1 MPAPSSLN
9 REMPMEE
16 APTIDVHGHVL
27 LPGVERL
34 VAGQPGLAAHAELQA
49 RRFGRGD
56 SAAARAAMI
65 AIRPKLLDA
74 AVRLADMDTAGVDV
88 QLVSPS
94 PVHYHYWAGPA
105 LATEVYQAANEAVAE
120 HCAAAPGRLPGLGL
134 APIQDTGTAVAALE
148 HALGAGLLGVEISS
162 GSPGRELSDPA
173 LEPFWARAEELGAVI
188 FLHPFGCTL
197 DDRLTPWYLGNI
209 VGQPVENAVAL
220 SHLIFSG
227 TLDRHPGLR
236 LIAAHGG
243 GYLPTYLG
251 RADRG
256 WAVRPESHDC
266 AEPPSSYLRRIWLD
280 SLVHSGPGLR
290 HLAEVAGPDRIV
302 LGSDYPFDMGTD
314 DPVGALRAAG
324 LPDADFHAIRGGNA
338 RDLLQLDTTEARAAD

>member
-1 MPAPSSLN
+1 
-9 REMPMEE
+9 MED
-16 APTIDVHGHVL
+16 APTIDVHAHVL
-27 LPGVERL
+27 LPAVEQL
-34 VAGQPGLAAHAELQA
+34 VAGQPGLREHAELQA

-56 SAAARAAMI
+56 PAAARALL
-65 AIRPKLLDA
+65 AIRPKLLDVT
-74 AVRLADMDTAGVDV
+74 VRLADMDAAGVDI

-105 LATEVYQAANEAVAE
+105 LAAELYRAANEAVAE
-120 HCAAAPGRLPGLGL
+120 HCAAAPGRLRGLGL
-134 APIQDTGTAVAALE
+134 APIQDTATAVAALD
-148 HALGAGLLGVEISS
+148 HALSAGLLGVEISS

-173 LEPFWARAEELGAVI
+173 LEPFWARAEELGAII

-243 GYLPTYLG
+243 GYLPAYLG
-251 RADRG
+251 RSDRG
-256 WAVRPESHDC
+256 WAVRPESRGC

-280 SLVHSGPGLR
+280 SLVHSAAGLR
-290 HLAEVAGPDRIV
+290 HLAEAAGPDRIV

-314 DPVGALRAAG
+314 DPVGALRAAA
-324 LPDADFHAIRGGNA
+324 LPDPHFHAIRGATA
-338 RDLLQLDTTEARAAD
+338 RDLLNLGPTTAPA

>member
-1 MPAPSSLN
+1 
-9 REMPMEE
+9 MED
-16 APTIDVHGHVL
+16 APTIDVHAHVL
-27 LPGVERL
+27 LPGVEQL
-34 VAGQPGLAAHAELQA
+34 VAGQPGLRAHAELQA

-56 SAAARAAMI
+56 PAAARALL
-65 AIRPKLLDA
+65 AIRPKLLDV
-74 AVRLADMDTAGVDV
+74 AVRLADMDAAGVDI

-105 LATEVYQAANEAVAE
+105 LAAEIYRAAHEAVAE
-120 HCAAAPGRLPGLGL
+120 HCAAAPGRLRGLGL
-134 APIQDTGTAVAALE
+134 APIQDTGTAVAALD

-251 RADRG
+251 RSDRG
-256 WAVRPESHDC
+256 WAVRQESRGC

-280 SLVHSGPGLR
+280 SLVHSAPGVR
-290 HLAEVAGPDRIV
+290 HLAEAAGPDRIV
-302 LGSDYPFDMGTD
+302 LGSDYPFDMGAD
-314 DPVGALRAAG
+314 DPVGALRAAA
-324 LPDADFHAIRGGNA
+324 LPDADFHAIRGGTA
-338 RDLLQLDTTEARAAD
+338 RDLLHLAPITGPA